1 MIKSAYIFT
10 DLEGV
15 AGVDDW
21 DPRHREDAAHAR
33 GVHDREEMQ
42 RLLTGEVNAAAE
54 GLFAAGVKEIL
65 VNDAH
70 GAGRTILVEEL
81 ISGVQIARGR
91 DRPGWVLGLSSRFG
105 AFLQVGMH
113 AMAGTPN
120 ACLAHTQSRGYIYR
134 VSTSEGMA
142 EFGEME
148 QAALLV
154 GELGIPW
161 VFTAGDAHAC
171 REAEAWVP
179 AMVTAPVK
187 TGLGLNCAI
196 HLAPVDARA
205 LIRERVQEAV
215 ALAGEIAPLKLEGP
229 VVMEVVREEP
239 WPAQIR
245 EGAERV
251 DAFTLR
257 YTGDSFWSVF
267 HHHIRGRP
275 DFPLPE

>member
-1 MIKSAYIFT
+1 MIQSAYIFT

-21 DPRHREDAAHAR
+21 DPRHREDAAQAR
-33 GVHDREEMQ
+33 GVYDRAEMQ
-42 RLLTGEVNAAAE
+42 RLLTGEVNAACE
-54 GLFAAGVKEIL
+54 GLLRAGVQEIL

-81 ISGVQIARGR
+81 ISGVRIARGTE
-91 DRPGWVLGLSSRFG
+91 RPGWVLGLSSSFD
-105 AFLQVGMH
+105 AFVQVGMH

-120 ACLAHTQSRGYIYR
+120 ACLAHTQSRGYVYR
-134 VSTSEGMA
+134 VNGREL
-142 EFGEME
+142 GEME

-161 VFTAGDAHAC
+161 IFCSGDAHAC
-171 REAEAWVP
+171 REAEAWAP
-179 AMVTAPVK
+179 GIVTAPVK
-187 TGLGLNCAI
+187 RGLSITSAI

-205 LIRERVQEAV
+205 LIRERVQAAV
-215 ALAGEIAPLKLEGP
+215 AVADRIAPLRIEGP
-229 VVMEVVREEP
+229 VVMEVEREEP

-245 EGAERV
+245 AGAERV

-257 YTGDSFWSVF
+257 YVGESFWSVF